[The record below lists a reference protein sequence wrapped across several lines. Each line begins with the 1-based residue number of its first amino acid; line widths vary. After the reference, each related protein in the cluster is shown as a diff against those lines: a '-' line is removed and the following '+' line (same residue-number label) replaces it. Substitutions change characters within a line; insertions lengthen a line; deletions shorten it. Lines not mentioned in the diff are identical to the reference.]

1 MTLHFLNVFNSLAQ
15 TDFLPKEIESFNTDN
30 IEVVQLDNADC
41 GLACLVSV
49 HAYYGG
55 RISVSE
61 IRFFSNTEISGT
73 SMSDLAKAAEQLGYR
88 ARGVKANKTYFSQ
101 IDKPVIA
108 HLQEG
113 ENGHYV
119 VVYAVSPKSVQW
131 MDPSSG
137 RLSRVRLGVFLNQW
151 TGYLLHLDP
160 IFKSKKFPNKPT
172 PVEFKNNSCK
182 WDVETLNFK
191 GATWI
196 KVGIL
201 VLGFIGLFLFIEEA
215 QSTVNWIVALTFL
228 FVLENLAEGIK
239 RQPVKDL
246 KSKELIWIKDI
257 IRVMIRIPPHFFE
270 GMSVDDMIN
279 RLGDPSICTRYQER
293 HIKLPLD
300 LVALIT
306 VFLMLVIHSGH
317 HMGSILFLLPMINS
331 TLMLSN
337 RQLGLNS
344 DRVQKECFSQ
354 LSWLQLIQE
363 KFNFNWITF
372 WRIFNQAERQ
382 VFDQNK
388 LSREN
393 KLNSTVAMLQLSVL
407 LLFGLFFFFF
417 EIPQSYDLFQILG
430 SFYLVLKLRAI
441 ASFYRL
447 RSRFK
452 RSSKRLQ
459 ELLNFRRVKSI

>member
-1 MTLHFLNVFNSLAQ
+1 MAQ

-73 SMSDLAKAAEQLGYR
+73 RMSDLAKAAEQLGYR
-88 ARGVKANKTYFSQ
+88 ARGVKANKTYLSQ

-113 ENGHYV
+113 ERGHYV
-119 VVYAVSPKSVQW
+119 VVFAVSPKSVQW

-137 RLSRVRLGVFLNQW
+137 RLRRIRMGVFLNQW

-160 IFKSKKFPNKPT
+160 IFKSKKFRGKPT
-172 PVEFKNNSCK
+172 PVEPKQYSFQ

-191 GATWI
+191 WTTWI
-196 KVGIL
+196 NVGFFAFGFMCLIL
-201 VLGFIGLFLFIEEA
+201 YAEWS
-215 QSTVNWIVALTFL
+215 QSALNWIVGLTFL
-228 FVLENLAEGIK
+228 LVLEYLAERIQ
-239 RQPVKDL
+239 RQAVKDL
-246 KSKELIWIKDI
+246 KRKALIWIKDV

-270 GMSVDDMIN
+270 GMSIDDMIN
-279 RLGDPSICTRYQER
+279 RLGDPSICARYQER

-300 LVALIT
+300 LVALMT
-306 VFLMLVIHSGH
+306 VFFMLVIHSGH
-317 HMGSILFLLPMINS
+317 HLGSILLLLPMINS
-331 TLMLSN
+331 TLMLST
-337 RQLGLNS
+337 RQVGFS
-344 DRVQKECFSQ
+344 TDRTQKECLSQ
-354 LSWLQLIQE
+354 LSWLQFIQE
-363 KFNFNWITF
+363 KFNFNWINF

-382 VFDQNK
+382 AFDQNK
-388 LSREN
+388 LGKEN
-393 KLNSTVAMLQLSVL
+393 KLNSIVAILQLSI
-407 LLFGLFFFFF
+407 LLFFGSFYFIF

-430 SFYLVLKLRAI
+430 SFYLVYKLRAI

-447 RSRFK
+447 RSKFK

-459 ELLNFRRVKSI
+459 EMLNFRRAESL